1 MRPASSLFGSF
12 FILEIMLGPWGVVL
26 MQLVICLL
34 LLRSLIQLNA
44 KRWKEKTK
52 KTIIVLGSGGHT
64 SEMFQFLKTLT
75 GIEEERILIFLS

>member
-1 MRPASSLFGSF
+1 
-12 FILEIMLGPWGVVL
+12 MLGPWGVVL
-26 MQLVICLL
+26 MQLIICLL
-34 LLRSLIQLNA
+34 LIRSLIQLNA

-75 GIEEERILIFLS
+75 GTVQFWIKSIMIFETN